1 MRRRDLG
8 PLEGVMNRAPTS
20 PAPPPPP
27 PEITGT
33 LSALELHLKV
43 TVFSHVPLFQSP
55 GRRAGG
61 WGAGGG
67 CG

>member
-8 PLEGVMNRAPTS
+8 PLEGVMSPAPTS
-20 PAPPPPP
+20 PAPP

-55 GRRAGG
+55 GR
-61 WGAGGG
+61 WAGGG
-67 CG
+67 GVGGGRG